1 LAQEGLRGDP
11 ACDSAVSPES
21 GAGSAA
27 MRWTFL
33 AATAPALLTRPSLL
47 NQHGRERAVTPA
59 TPPAAATEP
68 VVAAAA
74 AEPVL
79 ADEDAAATVQHL
91 KPPAAGEAAEP
102 AAPSLTEELVGV
114 EKDMNGAMDNLVDE
128 ILAPSVVDDAV
139 AAKVQEIE
147 DDYKQG
153 PDGKKKADMAVVQ
166 TALSAAAVYLLGVVV
181 SLAVYW
187 VAATAY
193 FLVAGFVWAFLCM
206 NRPRAAKATATKSD
220 FAGEFAPVGL
230 FACWAAPITAKLEAC
245 CCAHFL
251 WAETVA
257 KLGIVELAPALFLVF
272 FLVCVL
278 PLPYFFGFVLLGLP
292 VRAAV
297 RTHLRRNYKQ
307 TGTNRCADC
316 CTDFLAHAFCCCCA
330 VHQEAAFVDLHQQ
343 AFAV

>member
-1 LAQEGLRGDP
+1 
-11 ACDSAVSPES
+11 
-21 GAGSAA
+21 
-27 MRWTFL
+27 
-33 AATAPALLTRPSLL
+33 
-47 NQHGRERAVTPA
+47 
-59 TPPAAATEP
+59 
-68 VVAAAA
+68 
-74 AEPVL
+74 
-79 ADEDAAATVQHL
+79 
-91 KPPAAGEAAEP
+91 
-102 AAPSLTEELVGV
+102 
-114 EKDMNGAMDNLVDE
+114 MNGAMDNLVDE

-193 FLVAGFVWAFLCM
+193 FLVAG
-206 NRPRAAKATATKSD
+206 
-220 FAGEFAPVGL
+220 EFAPVGL
-230 FACWAAPITAKLEAC
+230 FACWSAPLTAKLESC

-257 KLGIVELAPALFLVF
+257 KLGIVEMAPALFLVF

-278 PLPYFFGFVLLGLP
+278 PAPYFFGFVLLGLP

-297 RTHLRRNYKQ
+297 RTPLRRNYKQ

-316 CTDFLAHAFCCCCA
+316 CTDFLVHAFCCCC
-330 VHQEAAFVDLHQQ
+330 
-343 AFAV
+343 